1 MTEPAPLN
9 PYTLPTDDNVNPYAF
24 CVDLSQQWFMRK
36 GAMIA
41 YYGQAKFEA
50 LAATSM
56 AGFVAT
62 RFSSPLYAMDWVVAQ
77 GQGKVVIGDRG
88 HDINS
93 FDLEAGNLTIRANNL
108 LSFATSLELKQSIV
122 PGFLTLYGTGKFI
135 ASSNGPVIFAEPPM
149 RVDPEALVGWA
160 DTPAPC
166 HHFDAGWMQSFL
178 GMAANSM
185 LGINSGEE
193 RQMDFVGEGT
203 ILMQSSEIMSEDPA
217 VVRMIESQ
225 LGGLGTG
232 GLQRINH
239 VTAQRLAASQQ

>member
-1 MTEPAPLN
+1 MTEPQPFT
-9 PYTLPTDDNVNPYAF
+9 PFTLPVDDNVNPYAF
-24 CVDLSQQWFMRK
+24 CLELSQPWFMRK

-50 LAATSM
+50 LAATTM

-62 RFSSPLYAMDWVVAQ
+62 RFSSPLYALDWVVAQ

-93 FDLEAGNLTIRANNL
+93 FDLEDGNLTIRANNL
-108 LSFATSLELKQSIV
+108 LSFATTLELKQSIV

-160 DTPAPC
+160 DCPAPC

-178 GMAANSM
+178 GMAAHGL
-185 LGINSGEE
+185 LGVQSGEE
-193 RQMDFVGEGT
+193 RQMDFVGSGT
-203 ILMQSSEIMSEDPA
+203 ILMQSSEVVSEDPA

-225 LGGLGTG
+225 LNGLGTG
-232 GLQRINH
+232 GLQRIQQAA
-239 VTAQRLAASQQ
+239 TERLAANSY